1 MPLAADEF
9 ALVVGEHIE
18 PGEVRALGL
27 AQLPGRE

>member
-9 ALVVGEHIE
+9 AFVVGEQAE
-18 PGEVRALGL
+18 PHQVRALGL